1 MNILNLA
8 LATLLVAKGVENEK
22 NKENREERDKDK
34 WKKEIK
40 FIEKPT
46 ESELDA
52 LSLKT
57 LLLSLEIVIGNHQ
70 KVWKNE
76 KDGYL
81 NTYYKI
87 LLGRCKNLTS
97 DIYNKCY
104 DDVKD
109 QDIEYEE
116 NFYTREV
123 MQAHI
128 KDCANSIWEKA
139 PMTLE
144 DKLQRLPA
152 GFTDTVHSWNK
163 LIKNFKLDRIKKLV
177 NELNIKEEVQE
188 LIKSSEKYLDM
199 VDREIMKIKT
209 A

>member
-1 MNILNLA
+1 MRKAQKTVKRQI
-8 LATLLVAKGVENEK
+8 KINE
-22 NKENREERDKDK
+22 
-34 WKKEIK
+34 KKEIK

-57 LLLSLEIVIGNHQ
+57 LLLSLEIVINNHQ

-76 KDGYL
+76 EDGYL
-81 NTYYKI
+81 NPYYKI
-87 LLGRCKNLTS
+87 LIGRCKNLTS

-104 DDVKD
+104 DDVKE
-109 QDIEYEE
+109 QDIEYED
-116 NFYTREV
+116 NFYTRQV
-123 MQAHI
+123 MTAHV

-139 PMTLE
+139 PLSFE

-152 GFTDTVHSWNK
+152 GFTDTIHSWNG
-163 LIKNFKLDRIKKLV
+163 LIKNFKLDRVKKIIS
-177 NELNIKEEVQE
+177 EFDIKEEVQE

>member
-1 MNILNLA
+1 MDILKIA
-8 LATLLVAKGVENEK
+8 LATLLAERSVKNEK
-22 NKENREERDKDK
+22 SSKDCEK
-34 WKKEIK
+34 INEKKEIK

-76 KDGYL
+76 EDGYL

-97 DIYNKCY
+97 EIYDKCY

-123 MQAHI
+123 MQAHV

-139 PMTLE
+139 PMTFE

-152 GFTDTVHSWNK
+152 GFTDTIHSWNK

-188 LIKSSEKYLDM
+188 LIKSSEKYLNM
-199 VDREIMKIKT
+199 VDREIMKIET

>member
-1 MNILNLA
+1 MKKIKK
-8 LATLLVAKGVENEK
+8 TEKRQVKINE
-22 NKENREERDKDK
+22 
-34 WKKEIK
+34 KKEIK
-40 FIEKPT
+40 YIEKPT

-57 LLLSLEIVIGNHQ
+57 LLLSLEIVISNHQ

-76 KDGYL
+76 EDGYL

-87 LLGRCKNLTS
+87 LIGRCKNLTS
-97 DIYNKCY
+97 EIYDKCY
-104 DDVKD
+104 DDVKE
-109 QDIEYEE
+109 QDIEYED

-123 MQAHI
+123 MKAHV

-139 PMTLE
+139 PMTFE
-144 DKLQRLPA
+144 DKLERLPA
-152 GFTDTVHSWNK
+152 GFTDTINSWNK
-163 LIKNFKLDRIKKLV
+163 LIKNFKLDRVKKLV
-177 NELNIKEEVQE
+177 NELDIKKEVQE

-199 VDREIMKIKT
+199 VDREITKIKT

>member
-1 MNILNLA
+1 MRKAQKTVKRQI
-8 LATLLVAKGVENEK
+8 KINE
-22 NKENREERDKDK
+22 
-34 WKKEIK
+34 KKEIK
-40 FIEKPT
+40 YIEKPT

-57 LLLSLEIVIGNHQ
+57 LLLSLEIIISNHQ

-76 KDGYL
+76 EDGYL

-87 LLGRCKNLTS
+87 LIGRCKNLTS
-97 DIYNKCY
+97 EIYDKCY
-104 DDVKD
+104 DDVKE
-109 QDIEYEE
+109 QDIEYED

-152 GFTDTVHSWNK
+152 GFTDTINSWCK
-163 LIKNFKLDRIKKLV
+163 LIKNFKLDRVKKLV

-188 LIKSSEKYLDM
+188 LIKSSEKYLNM

>member
-1 MNILNLA
+1 MRKAQKTVKRQI
-8 LATLLVAKGVENEK
+8 KINE
-22 NKENREERDKDK
+22 
-34 WKKEIK
+34 KKEIK

-57 LLLSLEIVIGNHQ
+57 LLLSLEIVINNHQ

-76 KDGYL
+76 EDGYL
-81 NTYYKI
+81 NPYYKI
-87 LLGRCKNLTS
+87 LIGRCKNLTS

-104 DDVKD
+104 DDVKE
-109 QDIEYEE
+109 QDIEYED
-116 NFYTREV
+116 NFYTRQV
-123 MQAHI
+123 MTAHV

-139 PMTLE
+139 PLSFE

-152 GFTDTVHSWNK
+152 RFTDTIHSWNG
-163 LIKNFKLDRIKKLV
+163 LIKNFKLDRVKKIIS
-177 NELNIKEEVQE
+177 EFDIKEEVQE

>member
-1 MNILNLA
+1 MSRNQEDN
-8 LATLLVAKGVENEK
+8 
-22 NKENREERDKDK
+22 
-34 WKKEIK
+34 
-40 FIEKPT
+40 
-46 ESELDA
+46 
-52 LSLKT
+52 
-57 LLLSLEIVIGNHQ
+57 
-70 KVWKNE
+70 WKNE
-76 KDGYL
+76 EDGYL

-97 DIYNKCY
+97 EIYDKCY
-104 DDVKD
+104 DDVKE
-109 QDIEYEE
+109 QDIAYED

-123 MQAHI
+123 MQDHV

-152 GFTDTVHSWNK
+152 GFTDTIHSWNK

-177 NELNIKEEVQE
+177 NELDIKEEVQK
-188 LIKSSEKYLDM
+188 LIKSSEKYLNM

>member
-1 MNILNLA
+1 MRKA
-8 LATLLVAKGVENEK
+8 QKTAKRQIKINE
-22 NKENREERDKDK
+22 
-34 WKKEIK
+34 KKEIK

-57 LLLSLEIVIGNHQ
+57 LLLSLEIVINNHQ
-70 KVWKNE
+70 KVWKSE
-76 KDGYL
+76 EDGYL
-81 NTYYKI
+81 NPYYKI
-87 LLGRCKNLTS
+87 LIGRCKNLTS

-109 QDIEYEE
+109 QDIEYED
-116 NFYTREV
+116 NFYTRQV
-123 MQAHI
+123 MTAHV

-139 PMTLE
+139 PLSFE

-152 GFTDTVHSWNK
+152 GFTDTIHSWNG
-163 LIKNFKLDRIKKLV
+163 LIKNFKLDRVKKII
-177 NELNIKEEVQE
+177 NEFDIKEEVQE

>member
-1 MNILNLA
+1 MRKAQKTVKRQI
-8 LATLLVAKGVENEK
+8 KINE
-22 NKENREERDKDK
+22 
-34 WKKEIK
+34 KKEIK

-70 KVWKNE
+70 KV
-76 KDGYL
+76 GYL
-81 NTYYKI
+81 NPYYKI
-87 LLGRCKNLTS
+87 LIGRCKNLTS

-104 DDVKD
+104 DDVKE
-109 QDIEYEE
+109 QDIEYED
-116 NFYTREV
+116 NFYTRQV
-123 MQAHI
+123 MTAHV

-139 PMTLE
+139 PLSFE

-152 GFTDTVHSWNK
+152 GFTDTIHSWNG
-163 LIKNFKLDRIKKLV
+163 LIKNFKLDRVKKII
-177 NELNIKEEVQE
+177 NEFDIKEEVQE

>member
-1 MNILNLA
+1 MRKAQKTVKRQI
-8 LATLLVAKGVENEK
+8 KINE
-22 NKENREERDKDK
+22 
-34 WKKEIK
+34 KKEIK

-57 LLLSLEIVIGNHQ
+57 LLLSLEIVINNHQ

-76 KDGYL
+76 EDGYL
-81 NTYYKI
+81 NPYYKI
-87 LLGRCKNLTS
+87 LIGRCKNLIS

-104 DDVKD
+104 DDVKE
-109 QDIEYEE
+109 QDIEYED
-116 NFYTREV
+116 NFYTRQV
-123 MQAHI
+123 MTAHV

-139 PMTLE
+139 PMTFE
-144 DKLQRLPA
+144 DKLQKLPA
-152 GFTDTVHSWNK
+152 GFTDTIYSWNK

-177 NELNIKEEVQE
+177 NELDIKKEVQE
-188 LIKSSEKYLDM
+188 LIKLSEKYLDM
-199 VDREIMKIKT
+199 IDREIMKIKT

>member
-1 MNILNLA
+1 MRKAQKTVKRQIRI
-8 LATLLVAKGVENEK
+8 NE
-22 NKENREERDKDK
+22 
-34 WKKEIK
+34 KKEIK

-57 LLLSLEIVIGNHQ
+57 LLLSLEIVINNHQ
-70 KVWKNE
+70 KVWKSE
-76 KDGYL
+76 EDRYL
-81 NTYYKI
+81 NPYYKI
-87 LLGRCKNLTS
+87 LIGRCKNLTS

-104 DDVKD
+104 DDVKE
-109 QDIEYEE
+109 QALAYEDH
-116 NFYTREV
+116 FYTREV
-123 MQAHI
+123 MKAHV

-139 PMTLE
+139 PMTFE
-144 DKLQRLPA
+144 DKLQKLPA
-152 GFTDTVHSWNK
+152 GFTDTIYSWNK

-177 NELNIKEEVQE
+177 NELDIKEEVQE
-188 LIKSSEKYLDM
+188 LIKSSKKYLDM

>member
-1 MNILNLA
+1 MRKAQKTVKRQI
-8 LATLLVAKGVENEK
+8 KINE
-22 NKENREERDKDK
+22 
-34 WKKEIK
+34 KKEIK

-76 KDGYL
+76 KDGYS
-81 NTYYKI
+81 NPYYKI
-87 LLGRCKNLTS
+87 LIGRCKNLTS

-104 DDVKD
+104 DDVKE
-109 QDIEYEE
+109 QDIEYED
-116 NFYTREV
+116 NFYTRQV
-123 MQAHI
+123 MTAHV

-139 PMTLE
+139 PLSFE

-152 GFTDTVHSWNK
+152 GFTDTIHSSNG
-163 LIKNFKLDRIKKLV
+163 LIKNFKLDRVKKII
-177 NELNIKEEVQE
+177 NEFDIKEEVQE